1 MDRTGKIF
9 YPRNPVF
16 SIFMRTEFLNARV
29 MVKIGDITREQ
40 VDAIVN
46 AANSTLLGG
55 GGVDGA
61 IHRAGGSQILDECR
75 EIRRSQYP
83 DGLPAGEAVIT
94 SGGNLPAR
102 FVIHTVGPVY
112 GMNRGKD
119 AELLAGCYRNSLR
132 IAVEN
137 NLETIAFPAISTG
150 AYSYPRD
157 EAAKISSATIKDFLE
172 NNQTI
177 KQVRLVFFS
186 APDAGKFVKHQA
198 FGE

>member
-1 MDRTGKIF
+1 
-9 YPRNPVF
+9 
-16 SIFMRTEFLNARV
+16 MRTEFLNARV

-61 IHRAGGSQILDECR
+61 IHRAGGSLILEECR
-75 EIRRSQYP
+75 KIRREQYP
-83 DGLPAGEAVIT
+83 DGLPTGEAVIT

-132 IAVEN
+132 IATEH

-150 AYSYPRD
+150 VYSYPRA
-157 EAAKISSATIKDFLE
+157 EAARVSSAAIKDFLE

-177 KQVRLVFFS
+177 KQARLVFFS
-186 APDAGKFVKHQA
+186 APDAEKFVKHQA